1 MQLLDGIAAIL
12 AVFLYLLILAVLSFG
27 ILFGIAATM
36 GVVGSVLSVP
46 LLYVLPD
53 VRRFLLLAS
62 GGAPDDRTP
71 PWRVAFRLRYL
82 LLSAVFGVG
91 YGVVFLL
98 LFIPVRELG
107 LIRAS
112 VGPVPLLVGIPLSFV
127 AVAVALAVGIQR
139 SSSAWTDATDSRS
152 VLVQWV
158 VFVTIVVT
166 LGTAVPIV
174 ASRL

>member
-1 MQLLDGIAAIL
+1 MQLLEGIAGIL
-12 AVFLYLLILAVLSFG
+12 AIFLYILILAVLSLG
-27 ILFGIAATM
+27 ILIGIAVIM

-82 LLSAVFGVG
+82 LLSVLFGVS
-91 YGVVFLL
+91 YGVIFLL

-107 LIRAS
+107 LIHAS
-112 VGPVPLLVGIPLSFV
+112 VGPVPLLLAIPLSFV
-127 AVAVALAVGIQR
+127 ALAVTLAFGIQR
-139 SSSAWTDATDSRS
+139 TTSAWTDTTDSRS
-152 VLVQWV
+152 VLVQWT
-158 VFVTIVVT
+158 VFIAVAVTI
-166 LGTAVPIV
+166 GTAVPVV
-174 ASRL
+174 ATQL